1 MIYMHTQF
9 EPFDAHRVFACFDQ
23 PDIKATFEFTV
34 NAPQGFVI
42 ISNSKPIEVP
52 GIVGGEYVS
61 GIWKFAKTK
70 KISTYLTAVIAGNY
84 KGFSLNIEI
93 LTWEFMQGG
102 RC

>member
-1 MIYMHTQF
+1 LHRFVDPVDNMIYMHTQF

-61 GIWKFAKTK
+61 GIWKFAKLK
-70 KISTYLTAVIAGNY
+70 
-84 KGFSLNIEI
+84 NIYI
-93 LTWEFMQGG
+93 FDCCYCW
-102 RC
+102 